1 MGARAQPGR
10 MPASSLANPAER
22 PAWAG
27 GPAGGGPAGGR
38 RPFDRL
44 DERKREMEARRRE
57 MEDRR
62 KELEDRRREAMAG
75 TGAAEL

>member
-1 MGARAQPGR
+1 MGADDHEVPPS
-10 MPASSLANPAER
+10 M
-22 PAWAG
+22 G